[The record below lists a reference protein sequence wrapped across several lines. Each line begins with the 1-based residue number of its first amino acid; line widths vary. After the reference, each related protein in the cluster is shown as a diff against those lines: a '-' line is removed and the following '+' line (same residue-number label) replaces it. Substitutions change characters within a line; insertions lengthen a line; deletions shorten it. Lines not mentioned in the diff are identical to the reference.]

1 LITMAITVWFVA
13 GCCIYH
19 KEKGFGESSTESDTS
34 DASTNTDETDYDTD
48 DTRAKKKRRERVRR
62 RRERYR
68 RKYLGEQYGA
78 SEESHSSNSL
88 VNDPKLHNQKS
99 LFTKCQRCG
108 HQHEMPENEDDD
120 TSSSS
125 SNSS

>member
-1 LITMAITVWFVA
+1 MT

-19 KEKGFGESSTESDTS
+19 KDKAFGESSTESDTS

-48 DTRAKKKRRERVRR
+48 DTRARKKRRERVRR

-78 SEESHSSNSL
+78 AHSHEDQGTQIQDASHFL
-88 VNDPKLHNQKS
+88 
-99 LFTKCQRCG
+99 TKCQRCG
-108 HQHEMPENEDDD
+108 HQHEMPENDDD
-120 TSSSS
+120 DSLSSASSSS
-125 SNSS
+125 